1 MSKVDQIFGGI
12 PGPLI
17 AEWGQ
22 AATFVAV
29 TGSGTLDP
37 DTGDITPSE
46 TRTAVKVVISKL
58 DANEYAGLYQ
68 ASDWKIYI
76 DPAQIS
82 NHYITTAD
90 RFELPG
96 TPKTPTTPPV
106 LSDYATTSIDCSIN
120 TGSYDPAAIQ
130 SSSGTDY
137 CSTPDHSAAEWDPGT
152 ADYANASFS
161 PRRDPNIPKPQVAK
175 VVNVITYRGDNPVLF
190 ACIARPE

>member
-1 MSKVDQIFGGI
+1 MSKVDTVFGPI

-46 TRTAVKVVISKL
+46 TRTAVKVVITKI
-58 DANEYAGLYQ
+58 DPTEYAGLYQ

-76 DPAQIS
+76 DPAQIA
-82 NHYITTAD
+82 NHYITIKD
-90 RFELPG
+90 RFEVPTAG
-96 TPKTPTTPPV
+96 KTV
-106 LSDYATTSIDCSIN
+106 
-120 TGSYDPAAIQ
+120 
-130 SSSGTDY
+130 
-137 CSTPDHSAAEWDPGT
+137 
-152 ADYANASFS
+152 
-161 PRRDPNIPKPQVAK
+161 VAK
-175 VVNVITYRGDNPVLF
+175 VINPITYRGDNPVLF

>member
-1 MSKVDQIFGGI
+1 MSKVDTVFGPI

-22 AATFVAV
+22 NATFVAV

-58 DANEYAGLYQ
+58 SADEYAGLYQ
-68 ASDWKIYI
+68 ATDVKIYI
-76 DPAQIS
+76 DPAQIR
-82 NHYITTAD
+82 NHYITTSD
-90 RFELPG
+90 RFELPR
-96 TPKTPTTPPV
+96 TPTLTTPP
-106 LSDYATTSIDCSIN
+106 LAFGDYATAYIDCFIVAGTYN
-120 TGSYDPAAIQ
+120 PAAIQ
-130 SSSGTDY
+130 SLLGTDY
-137 CSTPDHSAAEWDPGT
+137 CSTTGHYAAEWDPGT
-152 ADYANASFS
+152 TDYDNASFS
-161 PRRDPNIPKPQVAK
+161 PRNNPDVPKPQVAK